1 METLIVRAQEV
12 PGTRMMAEKKSGITY
27 EARDLPGG
35 AEVRIRTADPDAVAA
50 IHEFL
55 AFQRGDHRA
64 H

>member
-1 METLIVRAQEV
+1 
-12 PGTRMMAEKKSGITY
+12 MAEKKAAITY
-27 EARDLPGG
+27 EARDLAGG
-35 AEVRIRTADPDAVAA
+35 AEVRIRTAHPDAVAA